1 MHTYSVLK
9 FKFWTGEWHSYLKI
23 NGSDLKSKD
32 VLTSV
37 VCQTALEWKLKVHKF
52 EEKYYFIVDLLHRGE
67 WIISALHFKN

>member
-23 NGSDLKSKD
+23 NGSDLKIKD

-37 VCQTALEWKLKVHKF
+37 VCQTALEWKQ
-52 EEKYYFIVDLLHRGE
+52 
-67 WIISALHFKN
+67 SS